1 MNTSTDSI
9 IGSIGSIDDSN
20 IIIGYIIEF
29 LKENKIWFIV
39 TIMVTLIC
47 NPIEMIVLSDLF
59 TNFTTAINNL
69 EYAKSISVLWKMTAV
84 YIFIDLA
91 YMLGNYFDKI
101 YYPKL
106 EKFIRFKLID
116 IIFKHNEENYDKEDI
131 SNHIIKAL
139 KIPNTAT
146 SFTSIFVYW
155 ILTFILTTVL
165 IIGYICYVNIGIGM
179 LTLGIF
185 TLFFI
190 FYYFMLMKTKATSE
204 KREHQENELLLDI
217 DDVLSN
223 SLSIIST
230 KKIDD
235 EKDYLTTKHNVYDT
249 SHEDHLWHNSKGGF
263 LLSVF
268 GSALLV
274 IFVYILLT
282 LYRKKQI
289 SSSDT
294 IKLIIIILFFV
305 RYVKTTSQ
313 QSMMVITE
321 YGKLA
326 ENEANINKLIV
337 GRPVGGTAAAASA
350 ASAAAAAARTKTDV
364 PITGHI
370 EFKNVSFEYPSKV
383 ADNATDT
390 TDIIRSPKIL
400 DNVSF
405 KIKPL
410 DRVAIIGTNG
420 SGKSTIIKLVCGFFK
435 PTEGEIRFNGVD
447 IQEIDRQYLRSHI
460 SVVSQKVVLFNRSII
475 DNICYG
481 TNISKEDA
489 LKALDRLKIMNVFKK
504 LPQGLDT
511 MAGSRGENLSGGQRQ
526 IIYLLRSY
534 LSNKPIT
541 IMDEPTAAV
550 DAFHKNY
557 VLQMINEMSKKT
569 TLIVVTHD
577 PSIATTFP
585 MKIYL
590 EGGRVTRIDGGER
603 SVRRE

>member
-350 ASAAAAAARTKTDV
+350 AAAARTKTDV